1 VGGMS
6 ESLEERVAK
15 LEERMELL
23 SQRTTL
29 ASDTAGDAL
38 HVAHLNAGLL
48 SALRETQVEHGETLA
63 EHTRTLGELK
73 AGQAAIVG
81 LLEELIRR
89 DDDRRIEDEGVGE

>member
-1 VGGMS
+1 MSSMS
-6 ESLEERVAK
+6 ENLEERVAK
-15 LEERMELL
+15 LEQRMELL

-48 SALRETQVEHGETLA
+48 SALRETQVEHGGTLA
-63 EHTRTLGELK
+63 EHTRQLGELK

-89 DDDRRIEDEGVGE
+89 DDEQRGEQPPAE